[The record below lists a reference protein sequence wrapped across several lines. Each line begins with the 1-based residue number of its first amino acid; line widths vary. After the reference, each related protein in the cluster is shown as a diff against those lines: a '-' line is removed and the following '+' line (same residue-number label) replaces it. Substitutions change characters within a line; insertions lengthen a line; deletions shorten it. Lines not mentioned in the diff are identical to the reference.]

1 MTLIWRKLFRPLIRK
16 VKKSKICLL
25 FFITILFVIAVI
37 VLCNYVI
44 LKSLLIVQRITLSWR
59 QDWSESYE

>member
-1 MTLIWRKLFRPLIRK
+1 MTLIWRKLFGPLIRK

-44 LKSLLIVQRITLSWR
+44 LK
-59 QDWSESYE
+59 